1 MRSAYERG
9 FDVVTLKDCTAA
21 LSQEAQD
28 MALAHNF
35 GMFSHPMNHDEFLK
49 QLV

>member
-21 LSQEAQD
+21 LSEKNRTW
-28 MALAHNF
+28 LWH
-35 GMFSHPMNHDEFLK
+35 
-49 QLV
+49 